1 MLKAIRQFFDAH
13 LQPATAGNSADS
25 EHALRLATAALLIET
40 SRADFDVDDN
50 ERTAVVDSVQRI
62 FGLTVQETSELV
74 RLAEKEADDATS
86 LYQFTS
92 LIDKNFTVEQK
103 RHVLEMMWRIT
114 FADAQKDKH
123 EEHLVRKV
131 TDLLHLT
138 EVDFARTRHK
148 VESETQQKGIPPS
161 DTPR

>member
-1 MLKAIRQFFDAH
+1 MLKTIREFFETH
-13 LQPATAGNSADS
+13 LQPASGGNNNAGA

-40 SRADFDVDDN
+40 SRADFDVHDH
-50 ERTAVVDSVQRI
+50 ERTSVVEAVQRI
-62 FGLTVQETSELV
+62 FALTVQETTELV

-92 LIDKNFTVEQK
+92 LIDRHFSVEQK
-103 RHVLEMMWRIT
+103 RHVLEMMWRIA
-114 FADAQKDKH
+114 FADRHKDKH

-138 EVDFARTRHK
+138 DVDFARTRHK
-148 VESETQQKGIPPS
+148 VENEIRQAV
-161 DTPR
+161 R

>member
-1 MLKAIRQFFDAH
+1 MLKAIRQFFDTH
-13 LQPATAGNSADS
+13 LQPVSAGNNSADT

-40 SRADFDVDDN
+40 SRADFDVNDH
-50 ERTAVVDSVQRI
+50 ERASVVEAVQRI
-62 FGLTVQETSELV
+62 FGLTVQETTELV

-92 LIDKNFTVEQK
+92 LIDRHFSVEQK
-103 RHVLEMMWRIT
+103 RHVLEMMWRIA
-114 FADAQKDKH
+114 FADTHKDKH

-138 EVDFARTRHK
+138 DVDFARTRHK
-148 VESETQQKGIPPS
+148 VAQQNVDSEARQA
-161 DTPR
+161 PR

>member
-1 MLKAIRQFFDAH
+1 MLRAIRQFFDTH
-13 LQPATAGNSADS
+13 MQPASTNQAADA

-40 SRADFDVDDN
+40 SRADFAVN
-50 ERTAVVDSVQRI
+50 EHERNAVVHAVQRI
-62 FGLTVQETSELV
+62 FALTSQETAELMS
-74 RLAEKEADDATS
+74 LAEKEADDATS

-92 LIDKNFTVEQK
+92 LIDRHFSVEQK
-103 RHVLEMMWRIT
+103 RHVLEMMWRVS
-114 FADAQKDKH
+114 FADTHKDKH

-148 VESETQQKGIPPS
+148 VEIEMRHR
-161 DTPR
+161 DA

>member
-1 MLKAIRQFFDAH
+1 MLTAIRQFFDTH
-13 LQPATAGNSADS
+13 LQPASASGNTDS

-40 SRADFDVDDN
+40 SRADFDVNDS
-50 ERTAVVDSVQRI
+50 ERETVVDAVKRI
-62 FGLTVQETSELV
+62 FSLSDQETAELIL
-74 RLAEKEADDATS
+74 LAEKEADDATS

-92 LIDKNFTVEQK
+92 LIDRHFSVEQK
-103 RHVLEMMWRIT
+103 RHMLEMMWRIA
-114 FADAQKDKH
+114 FADEQKDKH

-148 VESETQQKGIPPS
+148 VEIEMQQGA
-161 DTPR
+161 R

>member
-1 MLKAIRQFFDAH
+1 MLKNIREFFEAY
-13 LQPATAGNSADS
+13 LQPASGGNNNVGA

-40 SRADFDVDDN
+40 SRADFNVHDH
-50 ERTAVVDSVQRI
+50 ERIIVVEAVQRI
-62 FGLTVQETSELV
+62 FALTVQETTELV

-92 LIDKNFTVEQK
+92 LIDRHFSVEQK
-103 RHVLEMMWRIT
+103 RHVLEMMWRIA
-114 FADAQKDKH
+114 FADRHKDKH

-138 EVDFARTRHK
+138 DVDFARTRHK
-148 VESETQQKGIPPS
+148 VEIEIQQAVP
-161 DTPR
+161 

>member
-1 MLKAIRQFFDAH
+1 MLTAIRQFFDTH
-13 LQPATAGNSADS
+13 LQPASASGNTDS

-40 SRADFDVDDN
+40 SRADFDVNDS
-50 ERTAVVDSVQRI
+50 ERETVVNAVKRI
-62 FGLTVQETSELV
+62 FSLSDQETAELIQ
-74 RLAEKEADDATS
+74 LAEKEADDATS

-92 LIDKNFTVEQK
+92 LIDRHFSVEQK
-103 RHVLEMMWRIT
+103 RHMLEMMWRIA
-114 FADAQKDKH
+114 FADERKDKH

-148 VESETQQKGIPPS
+148 VEIEMQQGA
-161 DTPR
+161 R

>member
-1 MLKAIRQFFDAH
+1 MLRAIRQFFDTH
-13 LQPATAGNSADS
+13 LQSASAGNNSVDA

-40 SRADFDVDDN
+40 SRADFDVNAN
-50 ERTAVVDSVQRI
+50 ERASVVEAVQRI
-62 FGLTVQETSELV
+62 FGLTEQETTELV

-92 LIDKNFTVEQK
+92 LIDRHFSVEQK
-103 RHVLEMMWRIT
+103 RLVLEMMWRVA
-114 FADAQKDKH
+114 FADMHKDKH

-138 EVDFARTRHK
+138 DVDFARTRHK
-148 VESETQQKGIPPS
+148 VEMEALQVA
-161 DTPR
+161 PR

>member
-1 MLKAIRQFFDAH
+1 MLKAIRQFFDTH
-13 LQPATAGNSADS
+13 LQPASAGNNNAGT

-40 SRADFDVDDN
+40 SRADFDVN
-50 ERTAVVDSVQRI
+50 AHERTRVVEAVQRI
-62 FGLTVQETSELV
+62 FGLTEQETTELV
-74 RLAEKEADDATS
+74 GLAEKEADDATS

-92 LIDKNFTVEQK
+92 LIDRHFSVEQK

-114 FADAQKDKH
+114 FADTHKDKH

-138 EVDFARTRHK
+138 DVDFARTRHK
-148 VESETQQKGIPPS
+148 VESESQQAVQ
-161 DTPR
+161 